1 MVIPDEP
8 VRSIPEEADEEDGRM
23 KFRRSIRTSLFLW
36 SPRAVIS
43 FNVED
48 FAGVNAISVIDPSE
62 LEVE

>member
-1 MVIPDEP
+1 MM
-8 VRSIPEEADEEDGRM
+8 EDNNLG
-23 KFRRSIRTSLFLW
+23 
-36 SPRAVIS
+36 PRAVIS